1 MVVIPFSPPEIAVMD
16 KKNRPYVNAVLS
28 CAGFG
33 LLVGAVIYAFHGRL
47 AAWRL
52 DGKEGLLWE
61 IVLKAVAGY
70 VAVIGAVITAFKYI
84 DEKARQ
90 REQDLKAEFR
100 QREQDSRDDKKDFLK
115 ERRDVYKRLGA
126 ALAGIMNHD
135 PDDPNDDGWIPAKE
149 KFYEIYWGE
158 IRLVADGPVMALVE
172 AFSDAL
178 FGVENSKQKQ
188 ALVDQVTQIS
198 TACRDSLGDSWKDI
212 SKAEEVSARSILA
225 STSGA
230 PLTPIKWLAD
240 G

>member
-1 MVVIPFSPPEIAVMD
+1 MD
-16 KKNRPYVNAVLS
+16 EKNRPYVHAVLS

-33 LLVGAVIYAFHGRL
+33 LLVGIVIYAFHSRL

-126 ALAGIMNHD
+126 ALAAIMNHD

-178 FGVENSKQKQ
+178 FGAENSEQKQ
-188 ALVDQVTQIS
+188 ALADQVTQIS

-212 SKAEEVSARSILA
+212 RKAEEVSARGILA

-230 PLTPIKWLAD
+230 PSHTDQVAR
-240 G
+240 